1 MRNVCTRGKKCKYT
15 HPETKESNAAAALL
29 QDSIVFCH
37 DFQNRNDCSRR
48 QHCRFIHCRKDEEE
62 EFKRSGYL
70 PPHIRDQAISKGTI
84 WVCES
89 IFSNLKLNFFKGVA
103 PDLPALYGARP
114 ICKDYLKGEC
124 RRGRMCR
131 FRHLTPRQ
139 YDIEMSYG
147 YDGGYDGSAYG
158 HGYNG

>member
-1 MRNVCTRGKKCKYT
+1 MSALEAKSANILTPKQKSPTQPQLFCKIQLFFVTTFKIATIVRVGNIAVLFTVVKMKKKNSKDPDIYHLISGTRPFPKVQFGFLN
-15 HPETKESNAAAALL
+15 P
-29 QDSIVFCH
+29 
-37 DFQNRNDCSRR
+37 
-48 QHCRFIHCRKDEEE
+48 
-62 EFKRSGYL
+62 
-70 PPHIRDQAISKGTI
+70 
-84 WVCES
+84 